1 MKHGERHKPAPH
13 RGACGLQHQFGAL
26 RSMLSFMHS
35 SVSSLSVVL
44 GPLPSVSSPP
54 ENNASVR
61 TILSPLFPAF
71 QVLHIFHAHLFIPLD
86 MVNIL
91 VWSIAP
97 YVSPRQFFHMRGG
110 SARKRKQGCVVV
122 PLGSSQSNPSLPC
135 DPRGGQSYTE
145 GQRPVCRL
153 KETDSS
159 TPGRSQ
165 SLHTSPLSVTTVGED
180 LIVPLSSSSQPSLVH
195 FPHPLS
201 IFNAAKGKGRRFQLK
216 CLLNTWQFAHVVFM
230 HVPNMC

>member
-61 TILSPLFPAF
+61 TILSPLFPTF
-71 QVLHIFHAHLFIPLD
+71 QVLHIFHTHLFIPLD

-135 DPRGGQSYTE
+135 DPRGGGRVTLKVSDLYV
-145 GQRPVCRL
+145 GSKRL
-153 KETDSS
+153 IPRLLDVHSHYILLLYL
-159 TPGRSQ
+159 SQ
-165 SLHTSPLSVTTVGED
+165 
-180 LIVPLSSSSQPSLVH
+180 Q
-195 FPHPLS
+195 
-201 IFNAAKGKGRRFQLK
+201 
-216 CLLNTWQFAHVVFM
+216 
-230 HVPNMC
+230 